1 MDGPSEKS
9 IAQQIAS
16 FALSMHLEDV
26 PQKIIAH
33 GKMLLADTFGVAM
46 SCQDMA
52 HAAAIR
58 KTVEAMGSAPQS
70 TLWGTCE
77 KASMADAVLYN
88 AALIHGADYDDT
100 HVASIVHPSA
110 AVVST
115 ALTVGEYCGATGRQ
129 MLEAIIIGWEI
140 IVRLGLAAKGR
151 FHDVGFHGTGIV
163 SPFAAAC
170 VAARLLG
177 DSQQTLENA
186 LGICGSQAAALQ
198 QFLKDGSWTKKIH
211 PSWAAHSAI
220 YALTMARNGLT
231 GPKQV
236 FEGVFGM
243 WMTHCGGI
251 DGLQEEMSDLGR
263 VWHTTE
269 ITVKLYPVCH
279 MTHSFIDCMLKL
291 MCREHLTADDIESA
305 QCRIESRCY
314 PIVCTPREAKIRP
327 NTDYMMRFSLPY
339 VVAMAAEKHRF
350 SPREIDLKYASD
362 PKIQNLMDR
371 ITCVDDNSKRNPG
384 YFPGYLTVTL
394 KDGRRLTMD
403 QRYEMGTAQNPLNM
417 EAVSRKFSDNLEP
430 FYSKAQIN
438 RILESI
444 NSFEQL
450 PDAHSFLKLL
460 VRA

>member
-1 MDGPSEKS
+1 MDEPSRNT
-9 IAQQIAS
+9 IARQIAA
-16 FALSMHLEDV
+16 FALSMRLEDV
-26 PQKIIAH
+26 PQKVISH
-33 GKMLLADTFGVAM
+33 GKLLLTDTFGVAM
-46 SCQDMA
+46 SCQNMT
-52 HAAAIR
+52 HAAAIY

-70 TLWGTCE
+70 TLWGTCK
-77 KASMADAVLYN
+77 KASMADAALYN

-115 ALTVGEYCGATGRQ
+115 ALTVGEYRGATGRQ
-129 MLEAIIIGWEI
+129 MLEAIIMGWEI
-140 IVRLGLAAKGR
+140 VIRLGLAAKGR

-163 SPFAAAC
+163 SPFASAC

-186 LGICGSQAAALQ
+186 LGICGSQSAALQ

-211 PSWAAHSAI
+211 PGWAAHSAI

-231 GPKQV
+231 GPRQV
-236 FEGVFGM
+236 FEGEFGM

-251 DGLQEEMSDLGR
+251 DGLREEMSDLGR

-279 MTHSFIDCMLKL
+279 MTHSFIDCMIKL
-291 MCREHLTADDIESA
+291 MDQRHFKASDIESA

-314 PIVCTPREAKIRP
+314 PIVCTPREAKVRP
-327 NTDYMMRFSLPY
+327 STDYMMRFSLPY
-339 VVAMAAEKHRF
+339 VVAMAAEKCRV
-350 SPREIDLKYASD
+350 SPAEIDLKYASD
-362 PKIQNLMDR
+362 PEIQDLMDR
-371 ITCVDDNSKRNPG
+371 VTCVDDNSKRNPG

-394 KDGRRLTMD
+394 KDGRTFTMD

-417 EAVSRKFSDNLEP
+417 EAVSRKFADNLEQ
-430 FYSKAQIN
+430 FYSRERIGE
-438 RILESI
+438 ILESI
-444 NSFEQL
+444 KTFEQL
-450 PDAHSFLKLL
+450 PNPDGFLKLL

>member
-1 MDGPSEKS
+1 MDEPSQKT
-9 IAQQIAS
+9 IARQIAA
-16 FALSMHLEDV
+16 FALSMRLEDV
-26 PQKIIAH
+26 PQEVISH
-33 GKMLLADTFGVAM
+33 GKILLTDTFGVAM
-46 SCQDMA
+46 SCQNMT

-70 TLWGTCE
+70 TLWGTGK

-115 ALTVGEYCGATGRQ
+115 ALTVGEYRGATGRQ
-129 MLEAIIIGWEI
+129 MLEAIIMGWEI
-140 IVRLGLAAKGR
+140 IIRLGLAAKGR

-198 QFLKDGSWTKKIH
+198 QFLKDGSWTKKVH
-211 PSWAAHSAI
+211 PGWAAHSAI
-220 YALTMARNGLT
+220 YALAMARNGLT

-236 FEGVFGM
+236 FEGEFGM

-251 DGLQEEMSDLGR
+251 DGLREEMSDLGR

-279 MTHSFIDCMLKL
+279 MTHSFIDCMTKL
-291 MCREHLTADDIESA
+291 MDQQHFEAGDIESA
-305 QCRIESRCY
+305 ECRIESRCY
-314 PIVCTPREAKIRP
+314 PIVCTPREAKVRP
-327 NTDYMMRFSLPY
+327 STDYMMRFSLPY
-339 VVAMAAEKHRF
+339 VVAMAAKKHRVG
-350 SPREIDLKYASD
+350 PAEINLRYASD
-362 PKIQNLMDR
+362 PEIQDLMDR

-394 KDGRRLTMD
+394 KDGRTFTMD

-417 EAVSRKFSDNLEP
+417 EAVSRKFADNLEN
-430 FYSKAQIN
+430 FYSRERISE
-438 RILESI
+438 ILESI
-444 NSFEQL
+444 KSFEQL
-450 PDAHSFLKLL
+450 PNPDGFLKLL

>member
-26 PQKIIAH
+26 PQKVIAH

-163 SPFAAAC
+163 SP
-170 VAARLLG
+170 
-177 DSQQTLENA
+177 
-186 LGICGSQAAALQ
+186 
-198 QFLKDGSWTKKIH
+198 W
-211 PSWAAHSAI
+211 
-220 YALTMARNGLT
+220 
-231 GPKQV
+231 
-236 FEGVFGM
+236 
-243 WMTHCGGI
+243 
-251 DGLQEEMSDLGR
+251 
-263 VWHTTE
+263 
-269 ITVKLYPVCH
+269 
-279 MTHSFIDCMLKL
+279 
-291 MCREHLTADDIESA
+291 
-305 QCRIESRCY
+305 
-314 PIVCTPREAKIRP
+314 
-327 NTDYMMRFSLPY
+327 
-339 VVAMAAEKHRF
+339 
-350 SPREIDLKYASD
+350 
-362 PKIQNLMDR
+362 
-371 ITCVDDNSKRNPG
+371 
-384 YFPGYLTVTL
+384 
-394 KDGRRLTMD
+394 
-403 QRYEMGTAQNPLNM
+403 GTANKLWKMPWVSAAVRPLLC
-417 EAVSRKFSDNLEP
+417 S
-430 FYSKAQIN
+430 
-438 RILESI
+438 
-444 NSFEQL
+444 SF
-450 PDAHSFLKLL
+450 
-460 VRA
+460 